1 MGDATIG
8 SLTWNQVGGS
18 LLAILGI
25 FIFFK
30 NKNIKTN

>member
-8 SLTWNQVGGS
+8 TLTWNQVGGT

-25 FIFFK
+25 IFFFK
-30 NKNIKTN
+30 NRNIKTN